1 MRKAVGRSSCKK
13 VPSATS
19 TNKTGRL
26 EVRPD
31 GWCAAPCVA
40 CSLPPFRPNLASGQN
55 STIPLETRR
64 FDHVLRGRTV
74 KINATSTRVTRRGY
88 RVSGICAQTLR
99 KPGLTIMV
107 SATTAKM
114 DAPRNANPAPTPRES
129 AINPAMIPTSG
140 DNA

>member
-40 CSLPPFRPNLASGQN
+40 CSLPLFRPNLASGQN

-74 KINATSTRVTRRGY
+74 KINATSTRITRRGY
-88 RVSGICAQTLR
+88 RVSGILHSDLTKTRIDDHGQYHYCQDGHPEER
-99 KPGLTIMV
+99 EPGT
-107 SATTAKM
+107 
-114 DAPRNANPAPTPRES
+114 NA
-129 AINPAMIPTSG
+129 SG
-140 DNA
+140 VGDQPGNDPDQR